1 MMIGQLTAEGP
12 RCSGSREGW
21 KQIEPCFGASLAAAG
36 TKTLTKAMII
46 MVCLMRSHFIE
57 RRGVIEMRRLQDRQP
72 VLESAG
78 LYRIDRPGVLVR
90 LAVDRHDLIL
100 AGSQNPRQRVLA
112 ERLLTHHD

>member
-1 MMIGQLTAEGP
+1 MQRKQGGMETDRTLLWRISR
-12 RCSGSREGW
+12 RCGHEDVDKGHDH
-21 KQIEPCFGASLAAAG
+21 Q
-36 TKTLTKAMII
+36 
-46 MVCLMRSHFIE
+46 VCLMRSHFIE

-78 LYRIDRPGVLVR
+78 LYRIGRPGVLVR

-100 AGSQNPRQRVLA
+100 TGSQNPRQRVLA

>member
-1 MMIGQLTAEGP
+1 MQRKQGGMETDRTLLWRI
-12 RCSGSREGW
+12 SRRRGYEDVDKGHDH
-21 KQIEPCFGASLAAAG
+21 Q
-36 TKTLTKAMII
+36 
-46 MVCLMRSHFIE
+46 VCLMRSHFIE

-78 LYRIDRPGVLVR
+78 LYRIGRPGVLVR